1 MRREAIISLLTVS
14 LLLFGAAS
22 AALAQGLP
30 IVEGKAFLLLDQQTG
45 ESLFERAAD
54 KQFPPASLT
63 KLLTALVVVEEGNMD
78 DTVTVSRHAVSIQGK
93 KILQA
98 GETYRLGDLLTAL
111 MVASS
116 NDAALAAAEHVAG
129 SEKAFVKRMNVRAK
143 ELGLKQTRFAN
154 PHGLDAKNHFS
165 TARDLARLTLVALRH
180 PDLAERAS
188 LHAAEI
194 APLNGSRK
202 IPLETT
208 NILLGH
214 YPGLDGVKTGY
225 TRRAGRCLIAS
236 AEREGRRVLLVMLG
250 ARERWWSAM
259 DLLDYGL
266 TRASRGRLLPATHP
280 R

>member
-1 MRREAIISLLTVS
+1 MTASLI
-14 LLLFGAAS
+14 LLGAATTVP
-22 AALAQGLP
+22 AQGLP
-30 IVEGKAFLLLDQQTG
+30 AVEGKAFLLLDQQTG

-54 KQFPPASLT
+54 KRFPPASLT
-63 KLLTALVVVEEGNMD
+63 KLLTALVVVEEGNLN

-129 SEKAFVKRMNVRAK
+129 SEKAFVKKMNARAK
-143 ELGLKQTRFAN
+143 ELGLKQTRIAN
-154 PHGLDAKNHFS
+154 PHGLDAKAHFS
-165 TARDLARLTLVALRH
+165 TARDLARLTLIALSHHR
-180 PDLAERAS
+180 LAELAS

-194 APLNGSRK
+194 APLNDSRK

-214 YPGLDGVKTGY
+214 YPGLNGVKTGY
-225 TRRAGRCLIAS
+225 TRRAGRCLIAT
-236 AEREGRRVLLVMLG
+236 AEREGKRVLLVMLG
-250 ARERWWSAM
+250 ARERWWAAM

-266 TRASRGRLLPATHP
+266 ARASYGRLFPAA
-280 R
+280 RVGQ

>member
-1 MRREAIISLLTVS
+1 MTFLAICLSLLGTATTV
-14 LLLFGAAS
+14 
-22 AALAQGLP
+22 LAQGLP
-30 IVEGKAFLLLDQQTG
+30 TVEGKAFLLLDQQTG

-54 KQFPPASLT
+54 KRFPPASLT
-63 KLLTALVVVEEGNMD
+63 KLLTALVVVEEGNLD
-78 DTVTVSRHAVSIQGK
+78 EVVTVSRRAVSIPGK

-129 SEKAFVKRMNVRAK
+129 SEQAFVKRMNARAK
-143 ELGLKQTRFAN
+143 ALGLKQTRFAN

-180 PDLAERAS
+180 PVLAELAS
-188 LHAAEI
+188 LPAAEI
-194 APLNGSRK
+194 APLNGSRQ

-214 YPGLDGVKTGY
+214 YPGLNGVKTGY
-225 TRRAGRCLIAS
+225 TRRAGRCLIAT
-236 AEREGRRVLLVMLG
+236 AEREGKGVLLVMLG
-250 ARERWWSAM
+250 ARDRWWAAM

-266 TRASRGRLLPATHP
+266 SRASRSRLLPAAHA